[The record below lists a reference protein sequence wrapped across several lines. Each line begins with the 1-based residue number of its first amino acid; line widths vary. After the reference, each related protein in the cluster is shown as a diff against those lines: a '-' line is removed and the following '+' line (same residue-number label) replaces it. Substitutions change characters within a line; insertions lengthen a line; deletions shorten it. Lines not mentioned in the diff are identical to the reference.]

1 MLYPLSYGT
10 ERAELAAM
18 SRGAKNI
25 EPEITADLLLRA
37 YAAGFFPMA
46 ERRDSPSLFWVS
58 PEERGIVPLDTFHIP
73 KRLGRVVKSDRFEVR
88 VDTAFPD
95 VIAACAEPRPGHPE
109 SWINSEIVS
118 LYCEL
123 HARGSA
129 HSVECWR
136 NGRLVGGLYGVQLGA
151 AFFGESMFSLER
163 DASKMA
169 LVHLVARL
177 KRGGFRLLDAQ
188 FFTAHLAQFGAI
200 SIPRDEYL
208 HRLDKALACAAEFY
222 CPAPSG
228 RSGSFSLAPASGD
241 FGFTGA
247 VDATIG
253 ACWPGWLVLQLITQ
267 TS

>member
-1 MLYPLSYGT
+1 
-10 ERAELAAM
+10 M

-58 PEERGIVPLDTFHIP
+58 PEERGVIPLDGFHVP
-73 KRLGRVVKSDRFEVR
+73 KRLVRVVNADQFEVR
-88 VDTAFPD
+88 VDTAFRE

-118 LYCEL
+118 LYAEL
-123 HARGSA
+123 HTRGIA
-129 HSVECWR
+129 HSVECRR
-136 NGRLVGGLYGVQLGA
+136 NGQLVGGLYGVQIGA
-151 AFFGESMFSLER
+151 AFFGESMFSRER
-163 DASKMA
+163 EASKVA

-177 KRGGFRLLDAQ
+177 KRGGFQLLDAQ
-188 FFTAHLAQFGAI
+188 FFTAHLAQFGAT

-208 HRLDKALACAAEFY
+208 SRLDLALAQTANFY

-228 RSGSFSLAPASGD
+228 KSGSFSLAPASGD
-241 FGFTGA
+241 LGFTGV
-247 VDATIG
+247 VDATVG
-253 ACWPGWLVLQLITQ
+253 ACWPGWFVLQLITQ